1 MAFESLSD
9 KLQNVFKK
17 LKGKGVINE
26 ADVNE
31 ALREV
36 RLALLEADVNLEVV
50 KRFVGG
56 IREKV
61 TGQEV
66 LESLTPAQQI
76 IKIVNEDLTQLM
88 GGSVSKLTYS
98 PTGFTII
105 LMAGLQGTGKTTTCG
120 KLALH
125 LKKDGKKPMMAACD
139 VYRPAAIDQLRIV
152 GEKIDI
158 PVFSLPDCK
167 EPEVIAESAVKE
179 AQRTGHDVLIVDTSG
194 RLHVDEELMDEIVRI
209 KERIKPHEILLVV
222 DSMTGQDAVNAA
234 KSFNERLEINGI
246 VMTKMDGD
254 TRGGAALSVKEVTG
268 KPIKFVGM
276 GEKSDAL
283 EIFHPD
289 RMASRI
295 LGMGDMLSLIEQA
308 EQSFD
313 KEKVEKLEK
322 KMRKNEL
329 DLSDFLD
336 QMQQVKKMSNLN
348 QMLKMIP
355 GVKPKDVE
363 NLDLQNNKEMAHMEA
378 IILSMTP
385 EERRKPELINGS
397 RRKRIASGCGLT
409 VTDVNGLLKRF
420 EDTKKMMK
428 QYGMGPKGNK
438 AGIIPPKN
446 KKKNPNKKKK
456 KK

>member
-9 KLQNVFKK
+9 KLQSVFKA
-17 LKGKGVINE
+17 LKGKGVLTE
-26 ADVNE
+26 ADVNQ

-50 KRFVGG
+50 KKFVGG
-56 IREKV
+56 IREKA

-76 IKIVNEDLTQLM
+76 IKIVNEELTRLL
-88 GGSVSKLTYS
+88 GGTVSKLTYS
-98 PTGFTII
+98 PTGFTVI

-125 LKKDGKKPMMAACD
+125 LQKEGKQPMMAACD

-152 GEKIDI
+152 GEKIGV
-158 PVFSLPDCK
+158 PVFSLEGCK
-167 EPEVIAESAVKE
+167 EPEVIAEAAVKE
-179 AQRTGHDVLIVDTSG
+179 AQRKGCNVLIVDTSG
-194 RLHVDEELMDEIVRI
+194 RLHVDEALMDEIVRI
-209 KERIKPHEILLVV
+209 KDRIHPHEILLVV
-222 DSMTGQDAVNAA
+222 DAMTGQDAVNAA
-234 KSFNERLEINGI
+234 KSFNERLEIDGI

-254 TRGGAALSVKEVTG
+254 TRGGAALSVKAVTG
-268 KPIKFVGM
+268 KPVKFVGM

-283 EIFHPD
+283 EIFYPD

-308 EQSFD
+308 EKAFD

-329 DLSDFLD
+329 DLEDFLD
-336 QMQQVKKMSNLN
+336 QMQQVRKMSNLN

-355 GVKPKDVE
+355 GVKAKDVE
-363 NLDLQNNKEMAHMEA
+363 NLDIQNSKEMAHMEA

-385 EERRKPELINGS
+385 QERQKPEIINGS
-397 RRKRIASGCGLT
+397 RRKRIAAGCGLT
-409 VTDVNGLLKRF
+409 VTDVNSLLKRF
-420 EDTKKMMK
+420 EDTRKMMK
-428 QYGMGPKGNK
+428 QYGMGPKGK
-438 AGIIPPKN
+438 GRPGIIPPKH

-456 KK
+456 K